1 MNGLTIHEIKLIK
14 IAMRTPETNNM
25 IGRLIL
31 FNIKN
36 ERSIK
41 LK

>member
-1 MNGLTIHEIKLIK
+1 MNGLIIHEIKLIK
-14 IAMRTPETNNM
+14 IAMRTPEINNM
-25 IGRLIL
+25 TGRLTL

-36 ERSIK
+36 AISIK

>member
-1 MNGLTIHEIKLIK
+1 MNGLTIHEIKLVK
-14 IAMRTPETNNM
+14 TAMRTPEINNTT
-25 IGRLIL
+25 GRLTL

-36 ERSIK
+36 EISIK